1 METVQM
7 ENKDVFN
14 ITWQGIE
21 IEITCSKPVYLS
33 SHRKIYGYG
42 MLHIEVKSTLPLPI
56 TETGY
61 KSIFISEPE
70 LAGKGGSLKYVTSF
84 IDAEAKSEKWKNS
97 LENSRQFN
105 LF

>member
-1 METVQM
+1 MGRDMEMSGDIFTV
-7 ENKDVFN
+7 
-14 ITWQGIE
+14 
-21 IEITCSKPVYLS
+21 
-33 SHRKIYGYG
+33 
-42 MLHIEVKSTLPLPI
+42 
-56 TETGY
+56 ETGY

-84 IDAEAKSEKWKNS
+84 IDAEAKSEKWKNC

>member
-1 METVQM
+1 M
-7 ENKDVFN
+7 ENREVFN

-21 IEITCSKPVYLS
+21 VEIVCREPAYMN
-33 SHRKIYGYG
+33 SHRKFYGCG
-42 MLHIEVKSTLPLPI
+42 MFRIEIRSISPKRAPLPI

-61 KSIFISEPE
+61 KSIFMTEPE
-70 LAGKGGSLKYVTSF
+70 LAKQGGSLKYVTSY
-84 IDAEAKSEKWKNS
+84 IEQEAKSKKWQKN

>member
-1 METVQM
+1 M
-7 ENKDVFN
+7 ENRDVFN

-21 IEITCSKPVYLS
+21 IEIVCYEPDYMR
-33 SHRKIYGYG
+33 SHREIYGCG
-42 MLHIEVKSTLPLPI
+42 VFHIEVRSLCPERASLPI

-61 KSIFISEPE
+61 KSIFIAESE
-70 LAGKGGSLKYVTSF
+70 LAGKGGSLKYVTNY
-84 IDAEAKSEKWKNS
+84 IDAEAKSEKWRNS

>member
-1 METVQM
+1 M
-7 ENKDVFN
+7 ENREVFN
-14 ITWQGIE
+14 ITWEGIE
-21 IEITCSKPVYLS
+21 IEITCYEPNYTKSYKE
-33 SHRKIYGYG
+33 IYGHK
-42 MLHIEVKSTLPLPI
+42 MLHIEVKSALPLPI

-70 LAGKGGSLKYVTSF
+70 LARHSGSLKYVTSY
-84 IDAEAKSEKWKNS
+84 IDGQAKSKEWCNS

>member
-1 METVQM
+1 M

-14 ITWQGIE
+14 ITWQGID
-21 IEITCSKPVYLS
+21 IEIACSKPAYLS
-33 SHRKIYGYG
+33 SHRKIYGYE
-42 MLHIEVKSTLPLPI
+42 MLHIEVRSALPLPI

-84 IDAEAKSEKWKNS
+84 IDEEAKSEKWKNCQQS
-97 LENSRQFN
+97 SRQFN